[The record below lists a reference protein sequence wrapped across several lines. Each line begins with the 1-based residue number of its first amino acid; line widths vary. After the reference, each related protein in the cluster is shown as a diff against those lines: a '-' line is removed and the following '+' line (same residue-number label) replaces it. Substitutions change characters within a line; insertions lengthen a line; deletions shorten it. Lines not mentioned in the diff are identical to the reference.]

1 WRPQPIWPR
10 PARVNQKALTAP
22 MRHKNYS
29 TTERYYLDAEAL
41 MSQAVEKIEVAA
53 PIREAVG

>member
-1 WRPQPIWPR
+1 MGC
-10 PARVNQKALTAP
+10 

-41 MSQAVEKIEVAA
+41 MGQEVGKIEVATV
-53 PIREAVG
+53 IQEAVS

>member
-1 WRPQPIWPR
+1 
-10 PARVNQKALTAP
+10 